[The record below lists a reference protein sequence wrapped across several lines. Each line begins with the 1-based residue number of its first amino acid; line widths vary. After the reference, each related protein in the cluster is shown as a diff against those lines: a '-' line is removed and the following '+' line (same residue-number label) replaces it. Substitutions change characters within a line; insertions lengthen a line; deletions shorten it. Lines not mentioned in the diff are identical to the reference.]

1 MNPTELWESTMN
13 PATRHL
19 VQLLPENF
27 EETSALFKILMG
39 NNSTERK
46 KFIMANA
53 LKYRLMG
60 EDIYDVEEGEE

>member
-1 MNPTELWESTMN
+1 
-13 PATRHL
+13 

-53 LKYRLMG
+53 LKYRLMD